1 MKYKLGL
8 LTLTLFFLTVLPAQ
22 ETKPFVKECRISPG
36 FAYANGT
43 ENTKSGSSLFL
54 QMDYQFTPKFSLAT
68 EFENMVYKAPGYYP
82 DLPISPNVQKL
93 YDNYYSLL
101 IKYHLPINS
110 KLHASLASGWTF
122 YTRQTEY
129 WDYYKDPTGDRLTY
143 RITSFSDFGIPFLLE
158 TSYPVWKNLRAGVR
172 LKCNMNP
179 VEGSTYSAG
188 LGLSLKL

>member
-1 MKYKLGL
+1 MKYKVSFLA
-8 LTLTLFFLTVLPAQ
+8 LTILFLSTLSAQ
-22 ETKPFVKECRISPG
+22 EVKPFVKECTISSG
-36 FAYANGT
+36 YGYANGV
-43 ENTKSGSSLFL
+43 ENSKGGSSIFL
-54 QMDYQFTPKFSLAT
+54 QMDYQLSQKFSLAT
-68 EFENMVYKAPGYYP
+68 EFDNTVYKAPGYYS
-82 DLPISPNVQKL
+82 DLPISPNVQNL

-110 KLHASLASGWTF
+110 KLRTSLGSGWTF

-158 TSYPVWKNLRAGVR
+158 TSYPVWKNLSAGVR

-179 VEGSTYSAG
+179 LEGSTYSAG
-188 LGLSLKL
+188 LGLSIEL